1 MLTHIILFVDYYRS
15 RNTMLATAVGQ
26 VCDRHGHRHQYR
38 QQLGTCK
45 AVLFQETNIFFGL
58 LFEFIVITGA
68 SDGIGKEFAFQ
79 LASKKMNIV
88 LVSRTQS
95 KLVALAEELR
105 KNHLCRALRFSFSS
119 TESGRFRLTNS
130 SCLLGL

>member
-1 MLTHIILFVDYYRS
+1 MTDTKTDIDINSNGGRA
-15 RNTMLATAVGQ
+15 R
-26 VCDRHGHRHQYR
+26 
-38 QQLGTCK
+38 
-45 AVLFQETNIFFGL
+45 LFQKTNTFLSTDAL
-58 LFEFIVITGA
+58 LFGFIVITGA

-105 KNHLCRALRFSFSS
+105 KNY
-119 TESGRFRLTNS
+119 
-130 SCLLGL
+130 